1 MPEVFISYRQ
11 TSDTER
17 QRVRAFAER
26 LRSSGITVILDQF
39 LLDAKAGGPPED
51 WAKWSTDQA
60 NQTERV
66 IIIGGESWFLCYDGK
81 QPPGTGLGAACEAR
95 NLRRRI
101 YRNAGIN
108 EDIRVVIFDEANA
121 RHISADLELYHRFHA
136 DRDFDNIVRW
146 LKDTQKSEQAEE
158 WGQKNKDNRSHST
171 APILLPTSSPR
182 SNLPTIQR
190 FFGRDAEL
198 AKLLPDLHPDATGWG
213 ALIDGPGGM
222 GKTTLAI
229 RAAERAAPG
238 HFDDILFLS
247 AKQTAMDPHGPHDES
262 PFAVSG
268 FTREP
273 GRKPMAEDAPG
284 FECLARRDE
293 GAYPQRSVTEEQR
306 SQTLK
311 DQADSAIGFRPG
323 SPMLD
328 AIARRLQKP
337 EITQAPADERPRLLI
352 DALTGTRTLLVLD
365 NLETLTDADQRSLFA
380 FLGHLPRTCKALL
393 TSRPLVIAT
402 GRRLKLQQLD
412 QTAALQTLADIARD
426 NPDLAAAPE
435 PDRLRL
441 ITETGGNTLLLTWT
455 AWQVGSGYCTT
466 IADALAHL
474 RSCPPGNDPL
484 EFIFGDL
491 LARFTPE
498 EERIVATLSY
508 PTEPIPVTATAEV
521 SGVDE
526 PTTRRALKLLTNRSI
541 VVPQEGE
548 EKYALVPMVAEFI
561 RHERPEVV
569 KQMGDRLADRAFRL
583 IIENGY
589 GKHALFPILEA
600 AWAVVAPAF
609 AIFAAGENDRLQTVC
624 DALHDFFN
632 YTGRWEEWL
641 VLSEM
646 AESKAVTF
654 GDYGRA
660 GWRAYD
666 AGCVHDLRKE
676 ADAVLSCAGRV
687 AEYWHN
693 ACKGPRE
700 FAIAMS
706 LVGRGHRLLANHAQ
720 SISAFQASRDLHLT
734 VSNESHDMANA
745 SNALAT
751 AEMRA
756 GDYASAERDF
766 REAYRIAQLVG
777 HEAILASST
786 GNLAE
791 MALALGQW
799 PQAETLARQALPIST
814 RLGHKELIAADCR
827 RLAKAL
833 VQQSKFAE
841 AKPYAQQA
849 VDIFTHLGSPNLS
862 SGMAILAECKI
873 GLAGQADSLE
883 NY

>member
-1 MPEVFISYRQ
+1 M
-11 TSDTER
+11 TSP
-17 QRVRAFAER
+17 A
-26 LRSSGITVILDQF
+26 RSSF
-39 LLDAKAGGPPED
+39 
-51 WAKWSTDQA
+51 
-60 NQTERV
+60 
-66 IIIGGESWFLCYDGK
+66 
-81 QPPGTGLGAACEAR
+81 
-95 NLRRRI
+95 
-101 YRNAGIN
+101 
-108 EDIRVVIFDEANA
+108 IR
-121 RHISADLELYHRFHA
+121 H
-136 DRDFDNIVRW
+136 
-146 LKDTQKSEQAEE
+146 
-158 WGQKNKDNRSHST
+158 
-171 APILLPTSSPR
+171 PSSFR

-190 FFGRDAEL
+190 FFGRDTEL

-229 RAAERAAPG
+229 RAAELAAPG
-238 HFDDILFLS
+238 HFDDIVFLS

-268 FTREP
+268 FT
-273 GRKPMAEDAPG
+273 
-284 FECLARRDE
+284 
-293 GAYPQRSVTEEQR
+293 Q
-306 SQTLK
+306 
-311 DQADSAIGFRPG
+311 
-323 SPMLD
+323 MLD

-402 GRRLKLQQLD
+402 GRRLNLQQLD

-426 NPDLAAAPE
+426 NPALDAAPE
-435 PDRLRL
+435 SDRLRL

-508 PTEPIPVTATAEV
+508 PTEPIPVTAIAEI

-526 PTTRRALKLLTNRSI
+526 PTTRRSLKLLTNRSI
-541 VVPQEGE
+541 VVPHDGE
-548 EKYALVPMVAEFI
+548 EKHALVPMVAEFI
-561 RHERPEVV
+561 RHARREVME
-569 KQMGDRLADRAFRL
+569 QMGDRLADRAFQL
-583 IIENGY
+583 IKNNGY
-589 GKHALFPILEA
+589 GKHTLFPILEA
-600 AWAVVAPAF
+600 SWAGVVPAF

-641 VLSEM
+641 VLSEL
-646 AESKAVTF
+646 AESKAVTV

-676 ADAVLSCAGRV
+676 AAAVLSCANRV
-687 AEYWHN
+687 NAHWHR
-693 ACKGPRE
+693 AQKGPRE
-700 FAIAMS
+700 YATAMS
-706 LVGRGHRLLANHAQ
+706 LVGRGHRLSGNHSQ
-720 SISAFQASRDLHLT
+720 SIAAFRASRDLHST
-734 VSNESHDMANA
+734 VSNQSNDMANA
-745 SNALAT
+745 TNALAA
-751 AEMRA
+751 AELLA
-756 GDYASAERDF
+756 GEYVAAELDF
-766 REAYRIAQLVG
+766 LEALRIAQLVG
-777 HEAILASST
+777 HEVILASST

-791 MALALGQW
+791 LALLHGQW
-799 PQAETLARQALPIST
+799 TQAETLARQALPIST
-814 RLGHKELIAADCR
+814 SLGHKELIAADCR

-833 VQQSKFAE
+833 VRQGKFAE
-841 AKPYAQQA
+841 AKSYAQQA

-862 SGMAILAECKI
+862 SGMATLAECEVC
-873 GLAGQADSLE
+873 LANQ
-883 NY
+883 